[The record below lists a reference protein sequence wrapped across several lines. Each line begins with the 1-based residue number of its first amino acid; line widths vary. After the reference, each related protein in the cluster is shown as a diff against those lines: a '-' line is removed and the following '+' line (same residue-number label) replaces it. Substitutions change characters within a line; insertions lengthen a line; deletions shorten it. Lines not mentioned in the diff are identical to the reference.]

1 MVTVSAKQDSGEFL
15 KTNVSVKSGRKKAY
29 DNDAYV
35 VEAFKN
41 NYIKVNL
48 DDEDDHYFKLN
59 WNGSAYEGT
68 FFGTTITSSYV
79 VERDFKAELTFQG
92 ERKEVGEVVT
102 AVRSKGGR
110 PNRYQE

>member
-1 MVTVSAKQDSGEFL
+1 MGIGVQSDGSSLET
-15 KTNVSVKSGRKKAY
+15 TVSVKSGRKKLYENKAT
-29 DNDAYV
+29 V
-35 VEAFKN
+35 VEGFNEKH
-41 NYIKVNL
+41 IKVDL
-48 DDEDDHYFKLN
+48 VDEDDHYFKLN

-102 AVRSKGGR
+102 ALRSKGGR